1 MSKLDRRMPTPLF
14 ALLLLL
20 GSALAG
26 AHADTLFAMTPD
38 QLIRALNADG
48 GVRVKTFE
56 EVRSPGD
63 IQFEGSVFFRFG
75 QCIDA
80 FASFDSQ
87 SNRITTIELQPTADD
102 HAGCTIQIGSP
113 DERKMISDS
122 TARILRVLSS
132 VHDRTK
138 IFNQMQE
145 LKGRLKALPLLPGAA
160 TNLAKMGLGAPR
172 TANLNI
178 GGVWVSLTET
188 LNGTR
193 YEYGIS
199 AD

>member
-1 MSKLDRRMPTPLF
+1 MRVMSV
-14 ALLLLL
+14 L
-20 GSALAG
+20 GAAVMAVGLG
-26 AHADTLFAMTPD
+26 VLAHADTLFAMTPD

-113 DERKMISDS
+113 DEREMISDS
-122 TARILRVLSS
+122 TARIVRVLSS

-145 LKGRLKALPLLPGAA
+145 LKGRLKALTLLPGAA

>member
-1 MSKLDRRMPTPLF
+1 MRVMSV
-14 ALLLLL
+14 L
-20 GSALAG
+20 GAAVMAVGLG
-26 AHADTLFAMTPD
+26 VLAHADTLFGMTPD
-38 QLIRALNADG
+38 QLIRALNADEM
-48 GVRVKTFE
+48 GVRVKKID
-56 EVRSPGD
+56 VHPGD
-63 IQFEGSVFFRFG
+63 PQHGSSVIFRFDR
-75 QCIDA
+75 CIDA
-80 FASFDSQ
+80 TAWVDFQ
-87 SNRITTIELQPTADD
+87 SNRIKTIGLQPTADD
-102 HAGCTIQIGSP
+102 DAGCTIQIGSP

-122 TARILRVLSS
+122 TARIVRVLSS

-145 LKGRLKALPLLPGAA
+145 LKGRLKAVPPLPGAA
-160 TNLAKMGLGAPR
+160 TNPANELGLGELR

-193 YEYGIS
+193 YEYDIT

>member
-1 MSKLDRRMPTPLF
+1 MRRLMSV
-14 ALLLLL
+14 L
-20 GSALAG
+20 GVVMAIGIG
-26 AHADTLFAMTPD
+26 AARAETTFSVTPD
-38 QLIRALNADG
+38 QLIRAINADEMG
-48 GVRVKTFE
+48 ARVHKLD
-56 EVRSPGD
+56 VHPGD
-63 IQFEGSVFFRFG
+63 PQHEGSVIFRFG

-80 FASFDSQ
+80 TAWVDFQ
-87 SNRITTIELQPTADD
+87 SDRITTIELQPTADD
-102 HAGCTIQIGSP
+102 DAGCTIQIGSS

-122 TARILRVLSS
+122 TARIVRVLSS
-132 VHDRTK
+132 VDDRTK

-145 LKGRLKALPLLPGAA
+145 LKGRLKAVPPLPGAT
-160 TNLAKMGLGAPR
+160 TNPAKELGLGELR

-199 AD
+199 AN